1 MPLPLMATVK
11 TQHVKEEKMER
22 KYEDDGSSTGVN
34 CPRLTKIYSQMIMK
48 HKYV

>member
-1 MPLPLMATVK
+1 MPIPLMATVK

-22 KYEDDGSSTGVN
+22 KYEDDGSSTG
-34 CPRLTKIYSQMIMK
+34 PRLTKIYSQMIMK